1 MVKRITAS
9 KFGGDDKRSWAIFV
23 EGQINPVVAG
33 LEKSEVPYYKKM
45 TEKILREMGYNK
57 GDNI

>member
-33 LEKSEVPYYKKM
+33 LEKSEVPYYKRM
-45 TEKILREMGYNK
+45 TKEILKEKGE
-57 GDNI
+57 NI